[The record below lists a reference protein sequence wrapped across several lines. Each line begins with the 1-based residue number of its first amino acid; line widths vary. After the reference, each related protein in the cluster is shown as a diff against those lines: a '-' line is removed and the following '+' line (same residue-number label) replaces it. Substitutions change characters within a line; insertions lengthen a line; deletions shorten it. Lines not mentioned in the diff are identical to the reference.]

1 MTESTELLFNQ
12 TLNQQDGHQPQLSA
26 GADDTVKSSLPLV
39 SEAPSSVEEIIEEKP
54 IEEII
59 EDKIEN
65 YINQLL
71 ASDEA
76 GALKGSKIIY
86 LGLCAKVEVDGVTKN
101 LSIPSCRPRKN
112 KE

>member
-1 MTESTELLFNQ
+1 MTESTGLLFNQ
-12 TLNQQDGHQPQLSA
+12 TLNQQDGHQTQPSA
-26 GADDTVKSSLPLV
+26 AADDSVKSPLSSV
-39 SEAPSSVEEIIEEKP
+39 SEAPSPVEVIIEEKP

-76 GALKGSKIIY
+76 G
-86 LGLCAKVEVDGVTKN
+86 
-101 LSIPSCRPRKN
+101 
-112 KE
+112 